1 PASDAFPIAMRFSD
15 VLRAKPSAPFSHSQ
29 GLVSRTAPPRWLRR
43 NPLPHRPPNRPLK
56 NVGEAGKTRQ
66 KRPKKRSLGVLN
78 EHFEAVFNAVLPT
91 QLVFQR
97 PANP

>member
-1 PASDAFPIAMRFSD
+1 MLDISGKSSPIR
-15 VLRAKPSAPFSHSQ
+15 L
-29 GLVSRTAPPRWLRR
+29 
-43 NPLPHRPPNRPLK
+43 LK

-91 QLVFQR
+91 QVVFQR
-97 PANP
+97 PAIERPGLVHRP